1 MRAYRL
7 LFAARAAILCGADE
21 VGRGEMASLD
31 MAVEGIGGGATQGG
45 LRGRVDTTGAVL
57 IEMPFNAITQEK
69 RAIVVDLSAVN
80 FLSSYGIRV
89 LLVGAKT
96 VKGKGGKL
104 AILCPEGNVAKVLEV
119 AGASTLI
126 PVLASEDAAL
136 AAVAP

>member
-1 MRAYRL
+1 
-7 LFAARAAILCGADE
+7 
-21 VGRGEMASLD
+21 MASLE
-31 MAVEGIGGGATQGG
+31 MAVEEIGSGGTKVV
-45 LRGRVDTTGAVL
+45 LRGRFDTTGAIL
-57 IEMPFNAITQEK
+57 IEMPFNAITREK
-69 RAIVVDLSAVN
+69 PAIVVDLSAVN

-96 VKGKGGKL
+96 VKSKGGKL

-126 PVLASEDAAL
+126 PVFPTEGAAL

>member
-1 MRAYRL
+1 
-7 LFAARAAILCGADE
+7 
-21 VGRGEMASLD
+21 MASLD
-31 MAVEGIGGGATQGG
+31 MAVEELGSGGTKVA
-45 LRGRVDTTGAVL
+45 LRGRFDTTGAIL

-69 RAIVVDLSAVN
+69 RAIVVDLSGVN

-104 AILCPEGNVAKVLEV
+104 AILCPAGNVAKVLEV

-126 PVLASEDAAL
+126 PVFSTEDAAL